1 MKDMKTLI
9 PTCMVL
15 AAFSFA
21 AVPDSARAE
30 DKAIDKGRRLA
41 EKFLDATSE
50 KDRDR
55 DRARDR
61 DRDNDRDRPRD
72 RDRDRDRDG
81 YYSRPANTFV
91 LTLGNGYA
99 GRGYYYGPPNAGY
112 YYERSGVRFYR
123 DRDAVPR
130 QYWRSEWRETPVSE
144 NYSRTEASVQ
154 RALAQRGY
162 YRGPIDGD
170 MGPGSR
176 AAVARYQADN
186 GMKPTGAINDGLL
199 RSLGL

>member
-1 MKDMKTLI
+1 MNDMKTLI
-9 PTCMVL
+9 PTCIAL

-21 AVPDSARAE
+21 AVPPSAKAE

-50 KDRDR
+50 RDRDR
-55 DRARDR
+55 DRRER
-61 DRDNDRDRPRD
+61 SRD
-72 RDRDRDRDG
+72 RDRDRDV

-112 YYERSGVRFYR
+112 YYERSGVRYYR

-130 QYWRSEWRETPVSE
+130 QYWRSEWRETSVSE

-154 RALAQRGY
+154 RALSQRGY

-176 AAVARYQADN
+176 AAVARYQADH